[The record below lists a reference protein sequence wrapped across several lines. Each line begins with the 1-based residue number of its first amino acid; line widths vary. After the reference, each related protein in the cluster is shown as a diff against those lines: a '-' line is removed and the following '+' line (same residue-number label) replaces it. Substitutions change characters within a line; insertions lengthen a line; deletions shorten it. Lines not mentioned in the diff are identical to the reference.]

1 MNEHAKQ
8 KDTSNPPRRTHPA
21 VRSAI
26 RLSEARP
33 SYHMMSSPD
42 LETGL
47 ARLIRYNGIVSGA
60 STISFEPAKG
70 GKWTRVELFGN
81 GSPIPRQRYDYMALI
96 QLTSAAGCSVV
107 PSNASLS
114 PSCTRSRS
122 RLPLMTRPS
131 ARLACLRGGS
141 GDDRFLLSA
150 KAQFRGRM
158 RAAAFLNMRRV
169 VFRLQLLRAGRE
181 TQTVEILLWLRRS
194 SWITQAI
201 PVIIL
206 TRKI

>member
-1 MNEHAKQ
+1 M
-8 KDTSNPPRRTHPA
+8 RW
-21 VRSAI
+21 SA
-26 RLSEARP
+26 ARP
-33 SYHMMSSPD
+33 
-42 LETGL
+42 
-47 ARLIRYNGIVSGA
+47 
-60 STISFEPAKG
+60 
-70 GKWTRVELFGN
+70 
-81 GSPIPRQRYDYMALI
+81 I
-96 QLTSAAGCSVV
+96 QLAGTVSQTTIAVSAANQPRVKHR
-107 PSNASLS
+107 LFRIWIK
-114 PSCTRSRS
+114 RSREGNVTT

-150 KAQFRGRM
+150 KEQFRGRM

-201 PVIIL
+201 PVTSVLASLWEAAQRLPEGSERQDAFRQIGSFHRRVAALIARAL
-206 TRKI
+206 

>member
-1 MNEHAKQ
+1 MPVLEH
-8 KDTSNPPRRTHPA
+8 
-21 VRSAI
+21 
-26 RLSEARP
+26 
-33 SYHMMSSPD
+33 
-42 LETGL
+42 
-47 ARLIRYNGIVSGA
+47 VSF
-60 STISFEPAKG
+60 STADKG
-70 GKWTRVELFGN
+70 DE
-81 GSPIPRQRYDYMALI
+81 
-96 QLTSAAGCSVV
+96 CS
-107 PSNASLS
+107 
-114 PSCTRSRS
+114 R
-122 RLPLMTRPS
+122 

-194 SWITQAI
+194 SWIIRAT

-206 TRKI
+206 MLKT

>member
-1 MNEHAKQ
+1 MTALRQ
-8 KDTSNPPRRTHPA
+8 KRSLRAATARGNVSSATTIFFWLNDTSRGQQM
-21 VRSAI
+21 VRPDAGS
-26 RLSEARP
+26 RAR
-33 SYHMMSSPD
+33 
-42 LETGL
+42 
-47 ARLIRYNGIVSGA
+47 
-60 STISFEPAKG
+60 
-70 GKWTRVELFGN
+70 ELFN
-81 GSPIPRQRYDYMALI
+81 RRQGRRMFE
-96 QLTSAAGCSVV
+96 T
-107 PSNASLS
+107 
-114 PSCTRSRS
+114 
-122 RLPLMTRPS
+122 

-141 GDDRFLLSA
+141 RDDRFLLSA

-158 RAAAFLNMRRV
+158 RDAAFLNMRRV